1 MIGYPLTIGLPSA
14 SYTPRPPSALLLR
27 LLCHHP
33 CNPLPHPSVPRAADK
48 AAKLEAEKKAAADK
62 AAKLEA
68 EKKAAAD
75 EAAKLEAENKAAA
88 DKAAKL
94 EAEKKAAADEAAKLE
109 AENKAAAD
117 EAAKLEAEN
126 KAAADEA
133 AKLEAE
139 KKAAADEAAKLE
151 AEKKAAAGAPPLGRH
166 RPLPNQHT
174 PTHLSPSRTRH
185 LTSPTVTTHYHHRD
199 PGQHINS
206 SKGTSD
212 ART

>member
-68 EKKAAAD
+68 DKKAAAD

-88 DKAAKL
+88 DK
-94 EAEKKAAADEAAKLE
+94 
-109 AENKAAAD
+109 
-117 EAAKLEAEN
+117 AAKLEAEN

>member
-1 MIGYPLTIGLPSA
+1 MGGARVTTLVTLGKCTLGHKRVIKTLKFVSA
-14 SYTPRPPSALLLR
+14 STKGFKGGLAWIKPSKKDMAVTFSYSPRPPSALLLR

-48 AAKLEAEKKAAADK
+48 AAKLEAEKKAAAD
-62 AAKLEA
+62 
-68 EKKAAAD
+68 
-75 EAAKLEAENKAAA
+75 
-88 DKAAKL
+88 
-94 EAEKKAAADEAAKLE
+94 
-109 AENKAAAD
+109 
-117 EAAKLEAEN
+117 
-126 KAAADEA
+126 
-133 AKLEAE
+133 
-139 KKAAADEAAKLE
+139 EAAKLE
-151 AEKKAAAGAPPLGRH
+151 AEKKAAAGASPLGRH

-174 PTHLSPSRTRH
+174 PTHLSPARTRH

>member
-1 MIGYPLTIGLPSA
+1 MISYPLTIGLPSA

-62 AAKLEA
+62 AARLEA
-68 EKKAAAD
+68 EK
-75 EAAKLEAENKAAA
+75 KAAA

-94 EAEKKAAADEAAKLE
+94 EAEKKAT
-109 AENKAAAD
+109 
-117 EAAKLEAEN
+117 
-126 KAAADEA
+126 ADEA

-139 KKAAADEAAKLE
+139 KKAV
-151 AEKKAAAGAPPLGRH
+151 AGASALGLH
-166 RPLPNQHT
+166 RLLPNQHT
-174 PTHLSPSRTRH
+174 PTHLSPSCTRH

>member
-1 MIGYPLTIGLPSA
+1 MHELDGLPPDYWFTLCVVYSP
-14 SYTPRPPSALLLR
+14 TPSALLLR

-75 EAAKLEAENKAAA
+75 EAAKLQ
-88 DKAAKL
+88 
-94 EAEKKAAADEAAKLE
+94 
-109 AENKAAAD
+109 
-117 EAAKLEAEN
+117 
-126 KAAADEA
+126 
-133 AKLEAE
+133 
-139 KKAAADEAAKLE
+139 
-151 AEKKAAAGAPPLGRH
+151 AEKKAAAGASPLGRH

-185 LTSPTVTTHYHHRD
+185 LTSPTVTTHYHHRE

>member
-48 AAKLEAEKKAAADK
+48 AAKLEAEKKAAAD
-62 AAKLEA
+62 
-68 EKKAAAD
+68 

-88 DKAAKL
+88 DK
-94 EAEKKAAADEAAKLE
+94 
-109 AENKAAAD
+109 
-117 EAAKLEAEN
+117 AAKLEAEN

-174 PTHLSPSRTRH
+174 LTHVSPSRTRH

-199 PGQHINS
+199 PCQHINS

>member
-1 MIGYPLTIGLPSA
+1 MIGYPLTIGLHPA
-14 SYTPRPPSALLLR
+14 SYTPRPPSALLLC

-33 CNPLPHPSVPRAADK
+33 CNPLPHPSVSRAADK

-75 EAAKLEAENKAAA
+75 K
-88 DKAAKL
+88 
-94 EAEKKAAADEAAKLE
+94 
-109 AENKAAAD
+109 
-117 EAAKLEAEN
+117 AAKLEAEN

-139 KKAAADEAAKLE
+139 KKP
-151 AEKKAAAGAPPLGRH
+151 AAGASPLGRH
-166 RPLPNQHT
+166 KPLPNQHT
-174 PTHLSPSRTRH
+174 TTHLSPSRTRH

>member
-1 MIGYPLTIGLPSA
+1 MHELDRLPPDYWFTLCVVYS
-14 SYTPRPPSALLLR
+14 RPPSALLLR

-33 CNPLPHPSVPRAADK
+33 CNLLPHPSVPRAADK
-48 AAKLEAEKKAAADK
+48 
-62 AAKLEA
+62 
-68 EKKAAAD
+68 
-75 EAAKLEAENKAAA
+75 
-88 DKAAKL
+88 
-94 EAEKKAAADEAAKLE
+94 
-109 AENKAAAD
+109 
-117 EAAKLEAEN
+117 
-126 KAAADEA
+126 A

-151 AEKKAAAGAPPLGRH
+151 AEKKAAAGASALGRH

-206 SKGTSD
+206 SKRTSD

>member
-33 CNPLPHPSVPRAADK
+33 CNPLSHPSVPRAADK
-48 AAKLEAEKKAAADK
+48 AAKLEAENKAAADK

-109 AENKAAAD
+109 AE
-117 EAAKLEAEN
+117 
-126 KAAADEA
+126 
-133 AKLEAE
+133 
-139 KKAAADEAAKLE
+139 
-151 AEKKAAAGAPPLGRH
+151 KKAAAGASPLGRH

>member
-1 MIGYPLTIGLPSA
+1 MHELDGLPSA

-33 CNPLPHPSVPRAADK
+33 CNPLSHPSVPRAAD
-48 AAKLEAEKKAAADK
+48 E

-109 AENKAAAD
+109 AE
-117 EAAKLEAEN
+117 
-126 KAAADEA
+126 
-133 AKLEAE
+133 
-139 KKAAADEAAKLE
+139 
-151 AEKKAAAGAPPLGRH
+151 KKAAAGASPLGRH

>member
-109 AENKAAAD
+109 AE
-117 EAAKLEAEN
+117 
-126 KAAADEA
+126 
-133 AKLEAE
+133 
-139 KKAAADEAAKLE
+139 
-151 AEKKAAAGAPPLGRH
+151 KKAAAGASPLGRH

>member
-14 SYTPRPPSALLLR
+14 SYTPRPLSAVLLR

-75 EAAKLEAENKAAA
+75 K
-88 DKAAKL
+88 
-94 EAEKKAAADEAAKLE
+94 
-109 AENKAAAD
+109 
-117 EAAKLEAEN
+117 
-126 KAAADEA
+126 A

-151 AEKKAAAGAPPLGRH
+151 AEKKAAAGASALGQH

-174 PTHLSPSRTRH
+174 LTHLSPSRTRH
-185 LTSPTVTTHYHHRD
+185 LTSPTVTTHY
-199 PGQHINS
+199 QHAVLIN
-206 SKGTSD
+206 TSTVPKALLMHELD
-212 ART
+212 RLPPDY

>member
-14 SYTPRPPSALLLR
+14 SYTRRPPSALLLR

-68 EKKAAAD
+68 EEKAAAD
-75 EAAKLEAENKAAA
+75 EAAKREAENKAAA

-94 EAEKKAAADEAAKLE
+94 EAE
-109 AENKAAAD
+109 N
-117 EAAKLEAEN
+117 
-126 KAAADEA
+126 
-133 AKLEAE
+133 
-139 KKAAADEAAKLE
+139 KAAADEAAKLE

>member
-1 MIGYPLTIGLPSA
+1 MHELDRLPPDYWFTLCVVYSP
-14 SYTPRPPSALLLR
+14 TPVRPP
-27 LLCHHP
+27 P
-33 CNPLPHPSVPRAADK
+33 PLAVPSPMQPPAPSICSSCCRQGSQAGGR
-48 AAKLEAEKKAAADK
+48 EEAAADK
-62 AAKLEA
+62 AAKL
-68 EKKAAAD
+68 K
-75 EAAKLEAENKAAA
+75 
-88 DKAAKL
+88 
-94 EAEKKAAADEAAKLE
+94 
-109 AENKAAAD
+109 
-117 EAAKLEAEN
+117 AEN

-151 AEKKAAAGAPPLGRH
+151 AEKKAAAGASPLGRH

-185 LTSPTVTTHYHHRD
+185 LTSRTVTTRYHHRD

-206 SKGTSD
+206 CKGTSD

>member
-33 CNPLPHPSVPRAADK
+33 CNPLSHPSVPRAADK
-48 AAKLEAEKKAAADK
+48 AAKLEAEKKAAADEAAKLEAEEKAAADEAAKLEAENKAAADK

-109 AENKAAAD
+109 AE
-117 EAAKLEAEN
+117 
-126 KAAADEA
+126 
-133 AKLEAE
+133 
-139 KKAAADEAAKLE
+139 
-151 AEKKAAAGAPPLGRH
+151 KKAAAGASPLGRH

>member
-14 SYTPRPPSALLLR
+14 SYTPRPLSALLR
-27 LLCHHP
+27 LLCHHA

-68 EKKAAAD
+68 EKKATAD
-75 EAAKLEAENKAAA
+75 EAAKLEAET
-88 DKAAKL
+88 
-94 EAEKKAAADEAAKLE
+94 
-109 AENKAAAD
+109 
-117 EAAKLEAEN
+117 
-126 KAAADEA
+126 
-133 AKLEAE
+133 
-139 KKAAADEAAKLE
+139 KAAADEAAKLE
-151 AEKKAAAGAPPLGRH
+151 AEKKAAAGASPLGRH
-166 RPLPNQHT
+166 MPLPNQHT
-174 PTHLSPSRTRH
+174 PTHLSSSRTRH
-185 LTSPTVTTHYHHRD
+185 LTSPTVTTQYHHRD

>member
-1 MIGYPLTIGLPSA
+1 MVYPLRRILPE
-14 SYTPRPPSALLLR
+14 PRPPSSSAS
-27 LLCHHP
+27 CAITHY
-33 CNPLPHPSVPRAADK
+33 LPHPSVPRAADK

-75 EAAKLEAENKAAA
+75 K
-88 DKAAKL
+88 
-94 EAEKKAAADEAAKLE
+94 
-109 AENKAAAD
+109 
-117 EAAKLEAEN
+117 
-126 KAAADEA
+126 A

-151 AEKKAAAGAPPLGRH
+151 AEKKAAAGAAPLGRH
-166 RPLPNQHT
+166 RLLPNQHT
-174 PTHLSPSRTRH
+174 PTHLSPSCTCH

>member
-27 LLCHHP
+27 LLSHHP
-33 CNPLPHPSVPRAADK
+33 CIPLSHPSVPRAADK

-75 EAAKLEAENKAAA
+75 KAAKLEAEKKAAA

-94 EAEKKAAADEAAKLE
+94 EAEKKAAA
-109 AENKAAAD
+109 
-117 EAAKLEAEN
+117 
-126 KAAADEA
+126 
-133 AKLEAE
+133 
-139 KKAAADEAAKLE
+139 
-151 AEKKAAAGAPPLGRH
+151 GASPLGA

-174 PTHLSPSRTRH
+174 PTP
-185 LTSPTVTTHYHHRD
+185 
-199 PGQHINS
+199 
-206 SKGTSD
+206 
-212 ART
+212 

>member
-1 MIGYPLTIGLPSA
+1 MGHPLTIGLPSA

-33 CNPLPHPSVPRAADK
+33 CNPLSHPSVPRAADR

-75 EAAKLEAENKAAA
+75 EAAKLEAE
-88 DKAAKL
+88 
-94 EAEKKAAADEAAKLE
+94 
-109 AENKAAAD
+109 
-117 EAAKLEAEN
+117 
-126 KAAADEA
+126 
-133 AKLEAE
+133 

-151 AEKKAAAGAPPLGRH
+151 AEKKAAAGASPLGRH

-174 PTHLSPSRTRH
+174 PTHLSSSRNRH

>member
-1 MIGYPLTIGLPSA
+1 MTIGLPSA

-33 CNPLPHPSVPRAADK
+33 CNPLLHPSVPRAADKAAKLQAEKKAAADK

-75 EAAKLEAENKAAA
+75 EAAKLEAKT
-88 DKAAKL
+88 
-94 EAEKKAAADEAAKLE
+94 
-109 AENKAAAD
+109 
-117 EAAKLEAEN
+117 
-126 KAAADEA
+126 
-133 AKLEAE
+133 
-139 KKAAADEAAKLE
+139 
-151 AEKKAAAGAPPLGRH
+151 KAAAGASPLGQH

-185 LTSPTVTTHYHHRD
+185 LTSPTVTTHYHQRD

>member
-14 SYTPRPPSALLLR
+14 SYTPGPPSALLLR

-48 AAKLEAEKKAAADK
+48 ATKLEAEKKAAADK
-62 AAKLEA
+62 
-68 EKKAAAD
+68 
-75 EAAKLEAENKAAA
+75 
-88 DKAAKL
+88 
-94 EAEKKAAADEAAKLE
+94 
-109 AENKAAAD
+109 
-117 EAAKLEAEN
+117 AAKLEAEN

-151 AEKKAAAGAPPLGRH
+151 AEKKAAAGASPLGRH

-212 ART
+212 AGGL

>member
-1 MIGYPLTIGLPSA
+1 MNLKGYPLTIGLPSA
-14 SYTPRPPSALLLR
+14 SYTPRHPSALLFR

-33 CNPLPHPSVPRAADK
+33 CNPLPHPSVPHAADK

-75 EAAKLEAENKAAA
+75 EAAKLEAE
-88 DKAAKL
+88 
-94 EAEKKAAADEAAKLE
+94 
-109 AENKAAAD
+109 
-117 EAAKLEAEN
+117 
-126 KAAADEA
+126 
-133 AKLEAE
+133 
-139 KKAAADEAAKLE
+139 
-151 AEKKAAAGAPPLGRH
+151 KKAAAGASPLGRH

-185 LTSPTVTTHYHHRD
+185 LTSPTVTTNYHHRS

-206 SKGTSD
+206 SKGTSES
-212 ART
+212 RT